1 MAKKTCIL
9 LGNCQCSG
17 VREFLKYSDFFEQY
31 NVIQHA
37 NWELIK
43 SNMSVPIHTLQ
54 TADLV
59 IYQPLSD
66 VYNCLSTNKNNPE
79 SFLNTLN
86 STCKTVSFPRIH
98 NNSLFPIFRK
108 NRTSIDIYG
117 TVNNKI
123 DNLQHAQY
131 LYNNDLIDYDFDNRH
146 SINYNIGKSKEID
159 CDVKIV
165 DFIYN
170 NIPNVKLFLTADHP
184 TSFVFNEVAKQVCDI
199 LELDYDYEKGIS
211 APENITR
218 LEDSTYHRPSMQFP
232 ISRYTAKHF
241 GLKYASGDIDD
252 ANEFYLY
259 NTLEY
264 VNVKS
269 MIL

>member
-1 MAKKTCIL
+1 
-9 LGNCQCSG
+9 
-17 VREFLKYSDFFEQY
+17 
-31 NVIQHA
+31 
-37 NWELIK
+37 
-43 SNMSVPIHTLQ
+43 MSVPIHTLQ